1 MADVYLRE
9 HPNRT
14 YQQYRTP
21 RRERLSGV
29 IVIHT
34 AENAPDHVAFDGGAE
49 AVASWI
55 SRRPD
60 PGSYHILAD
69 SDSTI
74 RMVRFDDEAFHDAT
88 SGGNRHEIGL
98 SVATRADVWPLAPK
112 VWRDGATERLAQA
125 AAEAARHVKTKTG
138 VVVPARRITRAESE
152 ARKPGFIS
160 HGERDPA
167 RRSDPGKAFPWEAF
181 LARYS
186 QLMGGAKPPQPA
198 PKPRP
203 PSGGVV
209 APSGSPALRLGS
221 KGTRVAELQV
231 ALNYGI
237 GARLAGDASFG
248 PSTEG
253 AVKNLQRFFGLG
265 VDGIY
270 GDRSRAA
277 LQVAC
282 DAKAGR

>member
-69 SDSTI
+69 SDSAI

-112 VWRDGATERLAQA
+112 AWRDGAIERLAQA
-125 AAEAARHVKTKTG
+125 AAEAARHVRQETG
-138 VVVPARRITRAESE
+138 IVVPARRITRAESE
-152 ARKPGFIS
+152 ARRPGFIS

-167 RRSDPGKAFPWEAF
+167 RRTDPGRAFPWDAF

-186 QLMGGAKPPQPA
+186 QLMGGAAPPQPA
-198 PKPRP
+198 PTPRP
-203 PSGGVV
+203 PSGGVS
-209 APSGSPALRLGS
+209 APAGVPLLKQGSTGR
-221 KGTRVAELQV
+221 RVAELQY
-231 ALNYGI
+231 ALNYGT
-237 GARLAGDASFG
+237 GARLPGTTNFEPATKA
-248 PSTEG
+248 
-253 AVKNLQRFFGLG
+253 AVINLQRFFKLDD
-265 VDGIY
+265 DGIY
-270 GDRSRAA
+270 GPDSQWV
-277 LQVAC
+277 LQIAC
-282 DAKAGR
+282 NAKAGR